1 MVMRNYS
8 KEYREY
14 HAKPG
19 QRKNRSKRNSA
30 RRLMRKKLGEG
41 RIRGKDIDHKDKNPR
56 NNSRRNLR
64 VLSKSINRSVR

>member
-1 MVMRNYS
+1 MPRNYA

-14 HAKPG
+14 HKKPG

-56 NNSRRNLR
+56 NNSRGNLR

>member
-1 MVMRNYS
+1 MPRNYS

-14 HAKPG
+14 HKKPS

-56 NNSRRNLR
+56 NNSRGNLR

>member
-1 MVMRNYS
+1 VPRNYA

-14 HAKPG
+14 HKKPG

-56 NNSRRNLR
+56 NNSRGNLR

>member
-1 MVMRNYS
+1 VPRNYA

-14 HAKPG
+14 HKKPS

-56 NNSRRNLR
+56 NNSRGNLR

>member
-1 MVMRNYS
+1 MPRNYA

-14 HAKPG
+14 HKKPG